1 MPHSSATFILARRL
15 RLQGTSP
22 IPAATLSSRPN
33 GSKPHF
39 ARSPS
44 VQPAAW
50 SSIPRSSLRQLSE
63 SFHRLQRLAHPR
75 PRWRWAVPLRLR
87 PLRMTDLSAGECLVR
102 LTDRADT
109 PYSRLLRSLTFR
121 TALRCVIDSATPAV
135 QGGLLT
141 AGAGAHP
148 ARCTGIG
155 LVLRPQPDPVVTQA
169 RCSIVDCPATPA
181 SRLALTMPPLILCL
195 HFIPSA
201 PRCFRC
207 AQGYRCCEP
216 WAHSSLCRHSAL
228 PCLRFTAHRHRQS
241 ATSSLE
247 QVQGTMLSHSNQR
260 Y

>member
-1 MPHSSATFILARRL
+1 MNLFIACSDWP
-15 RLQGTSP
+15 T
-22 IPAATLSSRPN
+22 
-33 GSKPHF
+33 H
-39 ARSPS
+39 
-44 VQPAAW
+44 
-50 SSIPRSSLRQLSE
+50 E
-63 SFHRLQRLAHPR
+63 

-102 LTDRADT
+102 LTVRADT
-109 PYSRLLRSLTFR
+109 PYSRLLRSFPFR
-121 TALRCVIDSATPAV
+121 TTLRCVIDSASPAV

-155 LVLRPQPDPVVTQA
+155 LLLRPHPDPDVTQA
-169 RCSIVDCPATPA
+169 RCSIVDCPATPT

-207 AQGYRCCEP
+207 AQGYRCYEP

-228 PCLRFTAHRHRQS
+228 PCLRFTARRHRLCNNIRN
-241 ATSSLE
+241 T
-247 QVQGTMLSHSNQR
+247 
-260 Y
+260 

>member
-1 MPHSSATFILARRL
+1 M
-15 RLQGTSP
+15 
-22 IPAATLSSRPN
+22 
-33 GSKPHF
+33 
-39 ARSPS
+39 
-44 VQPAAW
+44 QPAAW

-141 AGAGAHP
+141 AGAGMHP

-155 LVLRPQPDPVVTQA
+155 LVLPPQPDPDVPQA
-169 RCSIVDCPATPA
+169 RCSIGDCPATPA
-181 SRLALTMPPLILCL
+181 SRLALTMTPLILCL
-195 HFIPSA
+195 HFIPYA

-216 WAHSSLCRHSAL
+216 WAHSSLRRHSAL
-228 PCLRFTAHRHRQS
+228 PCLRFTAHRQS
-241 ATSSLE
+241 TTSSLE
-247 QVQGTMLSHSNQR
+247 QVQGTMLSHRNQR

>member
-1 MPHSSATFILARRL
+1 
-15 RLQGTSP
+15 
-22 IPAATLSSRPN
+22 
-33 GSKPHF
+33 
-39 ARSPS
+39 
-44 VQPAAW
+44 
-50 SSIPRSSLRQLSE
+50 
-63 SFHRLQRLAHPR
+63 
-75 PRWRWAVPLRLR
+75 
-87 PLRMTDLSAGECLVR
+87 MTDLSAGECLVR
-102 LTDRADT
+102 LTGRADT
-109 PYSRLLRSLTFR
+109 PHSRLLRSFPFR

-155 LVLRPQPDPVVTQA
+155 LVLRPQPDPDVPQA
-169 RCSIVDCPATPA
+169 RCSIEDCPATPA
-181 SRLALTMPPLILCL
+181 SRLALTMTPLILYL

-228 PCLRFTAHRHRQS
+228 PCLRFTARRHRQS
-241 ATSSLE
+241 TTSSLE
-247 QVQGTMLSHSNQR
+247 QVQGTMLSHRSQR